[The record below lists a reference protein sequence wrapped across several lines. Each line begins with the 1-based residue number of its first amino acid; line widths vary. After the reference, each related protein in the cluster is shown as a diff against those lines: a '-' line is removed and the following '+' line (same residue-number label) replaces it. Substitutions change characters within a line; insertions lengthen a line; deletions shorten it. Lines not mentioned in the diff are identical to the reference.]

1 MDGTLYNIPEFAEAF
16 KCSKKAKVC
25 NFQPIRRGSLLTPIT
40 RCVAQSAYGE
50 TMPVLVVT
58 LAHSS
63 HNLRASPFLYL
74 ALDKLY
80 HIHVFEPQRCPPF
93 HYNRRLHALEGW
105 LHIMHTTA
113 GLPTGSQ
120 YALGARYVV
129 SSRSLDGLPDSYR
142 KGLERRL
149 GSIAAIVRSNV
160 RDHGFF
166 ANSLVVVILPFEHLN
181 VQRHTRGDGE
191 GLEYVW
197 EHLGG

>member
-1 MDGTLYNIPEFAEAF
+1 
-16 KCSKKAKVC
+16 
-25 NFQPIRRGSLLTPIT
+25 
-40 RCVAQSAYGE
+40 
-50 TMPVLVVT
+50 MPVLVVT

-149 GSIAAIVRSNV
+149 G
-160 RDHGFF
+160 F
-166 ANSLVVVILPFEHLN
+166 VVVILPFEHLN